1 LTKPALAVLKVLRK
15 EWEMATSDLRAES
28 GVKDRAAFTRA
39 IDELQ
44 SAMIVIPTAA
54 AYAPKF
60 TYIWSLGIDRFPDE
74 LTRRMNRD
82 VALGETRAVF
92 STPRA

>member
-1 LTKPALAVLKVLRK
+1 MGDGHLRPASRI
-15 EWEMATSDLRAES
+15 
-28 GVKDRAAFTRA
+28 GGIKDRATFTRA

-54 AYAPKF
+54 VYAPKF

-74 LTRRMNRD
+74 LT
-82 VALGETRAVF
+82 
-92 STPRA
+92 